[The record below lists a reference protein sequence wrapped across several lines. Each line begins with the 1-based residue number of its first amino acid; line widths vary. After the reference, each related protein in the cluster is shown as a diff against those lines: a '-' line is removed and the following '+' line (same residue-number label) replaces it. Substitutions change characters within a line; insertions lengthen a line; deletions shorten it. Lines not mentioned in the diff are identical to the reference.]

1 MSAGSPKFTISRVA
15 ALSLVSLWLAGCTS
29 SNNAP
34 APVSSVGGNSGS
46 ESSSGGML
54 ITPPPKMGTAT
65 TQQNPPIQPMQPPA
79 AQPTQMQPVQQT
91 VQTEN
96 GRIVYN
102 RKYGNIPKGSYTGGS
117 LRTIGSNNV
126 FIHHN
131 RFISYINI
139 KFFQLLLPIAIP

>member
-46 ESSSGGML
+46 GNTSSGML
-54 ITPPPKMGTAT
+54 ITPPPKMGTAAP
-65 TQQNPPIQPMQPPA
+65 QQTPQIQPVQHPVT
-79 AQPTQMQPVQQT
+79 QPTQIQPVEQPVQTQ
-91 VQTEN
+91 N

-102 RKYGNIPKGSYTGGS
+102 RQYGNIPKGSYTGGS
-117 LRTIGSNNV
+117 T
-126 FIHHN
+126 
-131 RFISYINI
+131 Y
-139 KFFQLLLPIAIP
+139 